1 MPTLPPIQPIVR
13 RKTSLA
19 TAPPSFVDFL
29 KDNRVFFIGFAAL
42 ILIALYFISTRQV
55 GDLLLFIN
63 KQRTPGRDRFFIFW
77 TRMGE
82 IPAYLIIIALYLT
95 IRYRT
100 ALFTVAVGAAA
111 GIISGVL
118 KAIFQHARPLRW
130 FYDNAIELWGTLAL
144 FDPSDYSNSWAY
156 SSFPSGHAMSAFA
169 LYSFIAFNAG
179 RWKPVIGLTCI
190 IIAASIGF
198 SRMYL
203 LMHFMK
209 DISVGGFL
217 GVGIG
222 IAAFYLQFRIYPGNK
237 NMDRGLMNRLESEQS
252 SLVK

>member
-1 MPTLPPIQPIVR
+1 MPILPPIQSIFK

-19 TAPPSFVDFL
+19 TMPPTFTDFL
-29 KDNRVFFIGFAAL
+29 KANRVFFIGFAVL
-42 ILIALYFISTRQV
+42 TLIALYLILTRQV

-77 TRMGE
+77 TQMAE
-82 IPAYLIIIALYLT
+82 PVAYITILIMYLMV
-95 IRYRT
+95 RYRT
-100 ALFTVAVGAAA
+100 AVFSIVVGAAA
-111 GIISGVL
+111 GIVSAIL
-118 KAIFQHARPLRW
+118 KGFFQHARPLRW

-144 FDPSDYSNSWAY
+144 FDPNDYNNSWAY

-169 LYSFIAFNAG
+169 IYSFIAFNAG
-179 RWKPVIGLTCI
+179 RWKPAIGLVCI
-190 IIAASIGF
+190 LMAASVGF

-222 IAAFYLQFRIYPGNK
+222 IAAFYIQFRIYPQRENLDHGF
-237 NMDRGLMNRLESEQS
+237 LNRPVLAE
-252 SLVK
+252 